1 MNSISQ
7 PYVKRLLTAHSFF
20 VAGKVFFGLFMSVFI
35 WSETKDINLVAT
47 FYITYLLIHTF
58 SFTVFA
64 SLVKK
69 GVMHFPRKLGIIG
82 CASVYFSIF
91 LLGDRAIE
99 HLIPI
104 AMGFGFFN
112 GMYWISYHIFR
123 FDYTK
128 TSNRGNYTGTE
139 KAIGTVIGIIL
150 PILGGYIIVQNFYNY
165 GYGNVFLLGS
175 FLYLVSFFIGN
186 IPLPKSTHTKLHLRK
201 TIKEIMKH
209 KDLQKSMIV
218 YFLGGFGRAG
228 ALLRILL
235 PLLIFD
241 ILQNEFE
248 LGGWLSFFALISA
261 FLAVLFG
268 RHINYKHYKNF
279 ATIGGLLFFVS
290 ILSLIGFPILLTYII
305 FGIVKELGSLFLQI
319 PKRVISENLVHQ
331 IDDYTHHRVEYIV
344 IREWFGILFGR
355 GSSYVLLLF
364 VGSLA
369 VQQLQYVLVIMA
381 FAVIVEILF
390 LRSINQESY
399 K

>member
-1 MNSISQ
+1 
-7 PYVKRLLTAHSFF
+7 
-20 VAGKVFFGLFMSVFI
+20 
-35 WSETKDINLVAT
+35 
-47 FYITYLLIHTF
+47 
-58 SFTVFA
+58 
-64 SLVKK
+64 
-69 GVMHFPRKLGIIG
+69 
-82 CASVYFSIF
+82 
-91 LLGDRAIE
+91 
-99 HLIPI
+99 